1 MKNKNEMAL
10 FRFSIIAPL
19 VNGTHNCS
27 SINEYAKLAS
37 KKKYEFHGEWNVYSK
52 STIKRWYYNYLK
64 YGYEGLITPTRTDYR
79 EPRALGEDAMK
90 EIQRLVTG
98 YPRMT
103 ATAIYSQ
110 LIRSGVIRQQDVSLK
125 TVQRYVRTLKA
136 AMPQSENERRRFSCA
151 APNDM
156 WQSDTSVG
164 PYILVDGKKY
174 RTYLIM
180 FIDDYSRLITG
191 YGFYLNDNAINMQL
205 TFKRAISV
213 YGVPK
218 ILYVDNGGPYINQ
231 QTKIICARLGVMHR
245 NTRPYDPES
254 KGKIERCFRT
264 IKSQWMNAENWNNF
278 RSIADVENSFSKY
291 VIRYNNTIHGST
303 GKSPNDAFHE
313 YESIKR
319 ISRDKLD
326 EMFRH
331 ELKRTAD
338 ATSCI
343 SIDRRLYE
351 VPRECIGVECTYTFN
366 PQNLKVVY
374 YGNIPCKLLDPVA
387 NSKKKRRANISF
399 QGVINDE
406 NGVLELEDEHDE
418 IS

>member
-1 MKNKNEMAL
+1 MKNKDEKAL

-19 VNGTHNCS
+19 VNGTHESN
-27 SINEYAKLAS
+27 SINEYAELAS
-37 KKKYEFHGEWNVYSK
+37 QKKYEFHGEWNMYSK
-52 STIKRWYYNYLK
+52 STIKRWYYNYMK
-64 YGYEGLITPTRTDYR
+64 EGYEGLKTPTRTDYR
-79 EPRALGEDAMK
+79 EPRALGDDAMN
-90 EIQRLVTG
+90 EIQRLVKS
-98 YPRMT
+98 YPKMT
-103 ATAIYSQ
+103 ATAIY
-110 LIRSGVIRQQDVSLK
+110 IRIIETGVIRQQEASLK
-125 TVQRYVRTLKA
+125 TVQRYVKRLKETV
-136 AMPQSENERRRFSCA
+136 PQSAMERRRFCCA

-205 TFKRAISV
+205 TFKRAVSV

-218 ILYVDNGGPYINQ
+218 VLYVDNGGPYINQ
-231 QTKIICARLGVMHR
+231 QTKIICARLGVMHK

-264 IKSQWMNAENWNNF
+264 IKSQWMNTENWNNF
-278 RSIADVENSFSKY
+278 KSIADVETSFSKY

-313 YESIKR
+313 YEDIKR
-319 ISRDKLD
+319 IPREKLD

-351 VPRECIGVECTYTFN
+351 VPRECIGVECIYTFN

-374 YGNIPCKLLDPVA
+374 YGKTACKQLDPIA
-387 NSKKKRRANISF
+387 NSKKKRQINISF
-399 QGVINDE
+399 QGAVNNED
-406 NGVLELEDEHDE
+406 GVVEMEEDNNE